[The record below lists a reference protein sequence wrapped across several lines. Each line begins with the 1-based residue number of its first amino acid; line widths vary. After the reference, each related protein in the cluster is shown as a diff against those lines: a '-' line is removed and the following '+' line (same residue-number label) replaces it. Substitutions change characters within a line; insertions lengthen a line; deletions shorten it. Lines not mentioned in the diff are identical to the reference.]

1 MCDGIVIINK
11 PKGLTSHDVVYKIK
25 KLLKKKIGHTGTL
38 DPIATGVL
46 PVCIGEATK
55 ISQFIIS
62 QDKKYLAEIKFGIRT
77 DSFDVTGN
85 ILEEKKFIYDKQ
97 KILAC
102 INNFVGEYLQEV
114 PIFSAVKFMGKKL
127 YEFARAGIDIELK
140 KRLAKIYEIKFIKFV
155 LPDKIWIEVKC
166 AKGVYI
172 RALCNDIGNVYGC
185 GACLSNLI
193 RIEAGKFLIGESIS
207 LNRFEFLFENNLLDK
222 KIIKIDRAL
231 DFKKVVVSDVAKNF
245 LYNGNKIDVKFVLGN
260 KKFFDGEKLLVYDEN
275 KKLIG
280 IYASQENFLR
290 PIRMFFGV
298 N

>member
-1 MCDGIVIINK
+1 MYDGIVIINK

-25 KLLKKKIGHTGTL
+25 KLAKKKVGHTGTL

-46 PVCIGEATK
+46 PICIGEATK

-77 DSFDVTGN
+77 DSFDITGN
-85 ILEEKKFIYDKQ
+85 VLEEKKFIYDEK

-102 INNFVGEYLQEV
+102 INNFVGAYLQEV
-114 PIFSAVKFMGKKL
+114 PIFSAVKFM
-127 YEFARAGIDIELK
+127 E
-140 KRLAKIYEIKFIKFV
+140 FIKFV
-155 LPDKIWIEVKC
+155 APDKIWIEVKC

-172 RALCNDIGNVYGC
+172 RSLCNDIGNVYGC
-185 GACLSNLI
+185 GACLNNLI

-207 LNRFEFLFENNLLDK
+207 LNRFELLFENNLLDK

-231 DFKKVVVSDVAKNF
+231 DFKKVIVSDVAKKF
-245 LYNGNKIDVKFVLGN
+245 LYNGNKIDVKFVLGDE
-260 KKFFDGEKLLVYDEN
+260 KFFDGEKLLVYDES

-280 IYASQENFLR
+280 IYISKENFLR
-290 PIRMFFGV
+290 PIRMFTGV

>member
-1 MCDGIVIINK
+1 MYDGIVIINK
-11 PKGLTSHDVVYKIK
+11 PRGLTSHDVVYKIK
-25 KLLKKKIGHTGTL
+25 KLVKKKVGHTGTL

-46 PVCIGEATK
+46 PICIGEATK

-85 ILEEKKFIYDKQ
+85 ILEEKKFIYDEK
-97 KILAC
+97 KILSC

-127 YEFARAGIDIELK
+127 YEFARAGINIELK

-155 LPDKIWIEVKC
+155 APDKIWIEVKC

-172 RALCNDIGNVYGC
+172 RSLCNDIGNFYGC
-185 GACLSNLI
+185 GACLNNLI
-193 RIEAGKFLIGESIS
+193 RVEAGKFLIGESIN

-222 KIIKIDRAL
+222 KIIKIDQAL
-231 DFKKVVVSDVAKNF
+231 DFKKVIVSDVAKKF

-260 KKFFDGEKLLVYDEN
+260 DKFFDGEKLLVYDEN
-275 KKLIG
+275 KKLMG
-280 IYASQENFLR
+280 IYMSQENFLQ

>member
-1 MCDGIVIINK
+1 MYDGIVIINK

-25 KLLKKKIGHTGTL
+25 KLLKKKVGHTGTL

-46 PVCIGEATK
+46 PICIGEATK

-77 DSFDVTGN
+77 DSFDITGN
-85 ILEEKKFIYDKQ
+85 VLEEKKFIYDEK

-102 INNFVGEYLQEV
+102 INNFVGAYLQEV

-127 YEFARAGIDIELK
+127 YEFARVGIDIELK

-155 LPDKIWIEVKC
+155 SPDKIWIEVKC

-172 RALCNDIGNVYGC
+172 RSLCNDIGNVYGC
-185 GACLSNLI
+185 GACLNNLI

-207 LNRFEFLFENNLLDK
+207 LNRFELLFENNLLDK

-231 DFKKVVVSDVAKNF
+231 DFKKVIVSDVAKKF
-245 LYNGNKIDVKFVLGN
+245 LYNGNKIDMKFVLGDE
-260 KKFFDGEKLLVYDEN
+260 KFFDGEKLLVYDES

-280 IYASQENFLR
+280 IYISKENFLQ
-290 PIRMFFGV
+290 PIRMFAGV

>member
-25 KLLKKKIGHTGTL
+25 KLLKKKVGHTGTL
-38 DPIATGVL
+38 DPIAIGVL
-46 PVCIGEATK
+46 PICTGEATK

-62 QDKKYLAEIKFGIRT
+62 KDKKYLAEIKIGIRT
-77 DSFDVTGN
+77 DIFEVKGN
-85 ILEEKKFIYDKQ
+85 ILEEKKFIDDEK

-127 YEFARAGIDIELK
+127 YEFARAGINIELK
-140 KRLAKIYEIKFIKFV
+140 KQLAKIYEIKFIKFV
-155 LPDKIWIEVKC
+155 APDKIWIEVKC

-172 RALCNDIGNVYGC
+172 RALCNDIGNFYGC
-185 GACLSNLI
+185 GACLNNLI
-193 RIEAGKFLIGESIS
+193 RIETGKFLIGESIS
-207 LNRFEFLFENNLLDK
+207 LNRFELLFENNLLDK
-222 KIIKIDRAL
+222 KIIKIDVAL
-231 DFKKVVVSDVAKNF
+231 DFKKVIVSDVAKKI
-245 LYNGNKIDVKFVLGN
+245 LYNGNKIDVKFVLGDE
-260 KKFFDGEKLLVYDEN
+260 KFFDGEKLLVYDEN

-280 IYASQENFLR
+280 IYMSQENFLQ
-290 PIRMFFGV
+290 PIRMFVGV